1 MTLEVEIYG
10 RNIDIN
16 ERLQEYVEKKV
27 SKLDRYL
34 NNIEEAKVDLS
45 YIKSARNAKDRQV
58 AQITISGKGY
68 ILRAEERSD
77 NIFTSIDSALSKMQR
92 RISRYK
98 GKRFRGR
105 GDGKTV
111 VDLVEEALPE
121 EVVEESEA
129 FIVRRKHFMLYP
141 MNEVEA
147 IEQMELLGH
156 ESFFIF
162 YNAETNAINVLYKR
176 LDGDYGLIEPEIA

>member
-1 MTLEVEIYG
+1 MALDVEIYG
-10 RNIDIN
+10 RDIEIN
-16 ERLQEYVEKKV
+16 ERIQEYVEKKI

-58 AQITISGKGY
+58 CQITISGRGY

-77 NIFTSIDSALSKMQR
+77 DIFTSIDSALSKMQR

-105 GDGKTV
+105 GDGRSV
-111 VDLVEEALPE
+111 SDLVGETRQEDLFE
-121 EVVEESEA
+121 DVEPS
-129 FIVRRKHFMLYP
+129 IVRRKHFMLYP
-141 MNEVEA
+141 MNELEA

-156 ESFFIF
+156 ESFFVF
-162 YNAETNAINVLYKR
+162 FNADTNTINVLYKR
-176 LDGDYGLIEPEIA
+176 RDGDYGLIEPEIA